1 MSATAQGLR
10 MPRGAGTHLGR
21 LIGTYLWLVPG
32 ISMMIFL
39 FITPIALIFRDAIY
53 DPAPSLKNFTALTAD
68 PLYIR
73 VIWNSVRSAL
83 EATAGCLLIGYPT
96 AYAIFRASP
105 RWRQV
110 VLGAL
115 LFSFAVGT
123 VPRTFSWLVI
133 LGDKGLVN
141 KLYFML
147 SGSSTSI
154 PLLYNQVGV
163 VIGMLHVMLPYIVLI
178 LLGSMMR
185 VGPRL
190 VPAARTL
197 GASPVRAFWEIF
209 LPLTIPGVIAGAML
223 VFVYS
228 LGFFLVPAVLG
239 GARQTTVVMQIE
251 SLTMKSGIWG
261 MGAALSSVVIVISVL
276 GAALYVKI
284 TGLSDVSQRD

>member
-96 AYAIFRASP
+96 AYAIFRASS

-147 SGSSTSI
+147 SGSSTAFFR
-154 PLLYNQVGV
+154 LRNHLYLA
-163 VIGMLHVMLPYIVLI
+163 IGMLNLVL
-178 LLGSMMR
+178 
-185 VGPRL
+185 
-190 VPAARTL
+190 
-197 GASPVRAFWEIF
+197 F
-209 LPLTIPGVIAGAML
+209 
-223 VFVYS
+223 
-228 LGFFLVPAVLG
+228 
-239 GARQTTVVMQIE
+239 
-251 SLTMKSGIWG
+251 
-261 MGAALSSVVIVISVL
+261 
-276 GAALYVKI
+276 
-284 TGLSDVSQRD
+284 